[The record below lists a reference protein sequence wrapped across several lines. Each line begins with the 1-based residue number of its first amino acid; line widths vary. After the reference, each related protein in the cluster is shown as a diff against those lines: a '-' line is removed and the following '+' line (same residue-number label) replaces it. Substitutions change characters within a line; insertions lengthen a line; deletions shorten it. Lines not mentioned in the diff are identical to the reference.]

1 LNAAEST
8 WRPEGFEVSFSL
20 LSTAEPDSTTK
31 QRSVFARCGYP
42 FVSVARYWMGL
53 DSHVYAMAISVNVL
67 FGFFPFM
74 LLILSISHYWLGW
87 SGAERAIYVGLRAF
101 LPGDPGLIEFV
112 ERNLRAAV
120 EARAARVTTV
130 SLILLLFAANGVF
143 MPLEVA
149 LNRLW
154 GFTEHRPYWKNQLM
168 AVGFAFVMG
177 AVALTSAIFAGG
189 WWRQAERLA
198 GDWFRTPDAAILA
211 LLKIAEIHSVFLVF
225 LLIYWL
231 LPNGP
236 VPFGRAAVTA
246 AVLAV
251 FYELGQSLYS
261 WIWPSL
267 DLRRE
272 YGPFFISVTLVL
284 WGFLVAMVA
293 LAAGR
298 LYAKPALA
306 CLPEDV

>member
-1 LNAAEST
+1 M
-8 WRPEGFEVSFSL
+8 SFSL
-20 LSTAEPDSTTK
+20 IDPEVPEAPETPEAAEPMPKRPSAFTRAR
-31 QRSVFARCGYP
+31 RSAA
-42 FVSVARYWMGL
+42 SVVRYWLGL

-87 SGAERAIYVGLRAF
+87 SGAERAIYVGLRSF
-101 LPGDPGLIEFV
+101 LPADPGLVEFV

-120 EARAARVTTV
+120 ETRGARVQLV
-130 SLILLLFAANGVF
+130 SIVLLLFASNGVF

-154 GFTEHRPYWKNQLM
+154 GFTAHRPYWKNQLM
-168 AVGFAFVMG
+168 AFGLTFVMG
-177 AVALTSAIFAGG
+177 SVALISAVFAGS
-189 WWRQAERLA
+189 WWVPVERSGL
-198 GDWFRTPDAAILA
+198 FPTPNAAILA
-211 LLKIAEIHSVFLVF
+211 LLKLAEIHAVFLVF

-236 VPFGRAAVTA
+236 VPLGRAAVTA

-251 FYELGQSLYS
+251 LYEAGQSAYS
-261 WIWPSL
+261 AVWPWL
-267 DLRRE
+267 DLRGE

-293 LAAGR
+293 LAAGK
-298 LYAKPALA
+298 LYAKPSFGD
-306 CLPEDV
+306 LPEDV

>member
-1 LNAAEST
+1 MESEAEEPKVKGPSALT
-8 WRPEGFEVSFSL
+8 KLRRN
-20 LSTAEPDSTTK
+20 TAT
-31 QRSVFARCGYP
+31 
-42 FVSVARYWMGL
+42 VARYWLGL

-87 SGAERAIYVGLRAF
+87 SGAERAIYVGLRSF
-101 LPGDPGLIEFV
+101 LPADPGLVEFV

-120 EARAARVTTV
+120 EARGGRVQVV
-130 SLILLLFAANGVF
+130 SVVLLLFASQGVF

-154 GFTEHRPYWKNQLM
+154 GFTAHRPYWKNQLM
-168 AVGFAFVMG
+168 AFGMTFVMG
-177 AVALTSAIFAGG
+177 SVALISAVFAGS
-189 WWRQAERLA
+189 WWRPLDQLR
-198 GDWFRTPDAAILA
+198 WFQTPDGAILA
-211 LLKIAEIHSVFLVF
+211 LLKLAEIHAIFLVF

-236 VPFGRAAVTA
+236 APFGRAAVTA
-246 AVLAV
+246 AILAV
-251 FYELGQSLYS
+251 LYEAGMWLYAA
-261 WIWPSL
+261 IWPWL
-267 DLRRE
+267 DLRGE

-284 WGFLVAMVA
+284 WGFFVAMVA

-298 LYAKPALA
+298 LYAKPSFGEM
-306 CLPEDV
+306 PEDV

>member
-1 LNAAEST
+1 M
-8 WRPEGFEVSFSL
+8 EGSDLSFSL
-20 LSTAEPDSTTK
+20 TSPGESEAAERPPTVLV
-31 QRSVFARCGYP
+31 RYRGHV
-42 FVSVARYWMGL
+42 VSVARYWLGL

-130 SLILLLFAANGVF
+130 SLVLLLFAANGVF

-154 GFTEHRPYWKNQLM
+154 GFTTHRPYWKNQLM

-177 AVALTSAIFAGG
+177 SVALISAMFAGG
-189 WWRQAERLA
+189 WWRQAEQLS
-198 GDWFRTPDAAILA
+198 GGWFQSPNAAILA
-211 LLKIAEIHSVFLVF
+211 LLKLAEIHSVFLVF

-246 AVLAV
+246 AFLAI

-298 LYAKPALA
+298 LYAKPVLPR
-306 CLPEDV
+306 LPEDV

>member
-1 LNAAEST
+1 M
-8 WRPEGFEVSFSL
+8 SFSL
-20 LSTAEPDSTTK
+20 IEPAGEGPKGKSPSTFK
-31 QRSVFARCGYP
+31 R
-42 FVSVARYWMGL
+42 VSRDAMAVARYWLGL

-74 LLILSISHYWLGW
+74 LLILSISHYWMGW
-87 SGAERAIYVGLRAF
+87 SGAERAIYVGLRSF
-101 LPGDPGLIEFV
+101 LPADPGLVDFV

-120 EARAARVTTV
+120 EARGGRVQLV
-130 SLILLLFAANGVF
+130 SIVLLLFASNGVF

-154 GFTEHRPYWKNQLM
+154 GFTAHRPYWKNQLM
-168 AVGFAFVMG
+168 AFGMTSVLG
-177 AVALTSAIFAGG
+177 AVALVSALFAGSG
-189 WWRQAERLA
+189 WRHAERLSGGA
-198 GDWFRTPDAAILA
+198 FETPDAAILA
-211 LLKIAEIHSVFLVF
+211 LLKLAEIHAIFLVF

-251 FYELGQSLYS
+251 LYEAGQWLYAAV
-261 WIWPSL
+261 WPWM
-267 DLRRE
+267 DLRSE

-284 WGFLVAMVA
+284 WGFFVAMVA

-298 LYAKPALA
+298 LYVPHRAAKT
-306 CLPEDV
+306 EDISEP